1 MTSSFTRWST
11 ATLAAAVLLS
21 TPALAATKLAAST
34 EAQTRH
40 PIVLVHG
47 LFGFDDILGL
57 DYWYK
62 IPDDLRKNGATV
74 LVAKVSALNDN
85 DVRGEQLLQQLRQW
99 QATKS
104 YRKFNLIGHSQGGP
118 TARYV
123 AGVAP
128 DLIASVTT
136 VGSPHVLPETGRD
149 DLVGKLLTQYASVA
163 TFLGKSIDFL
173 SGSAGLPAD
182 PAALKAWSENTAAF
196 NARFPA
202 GAPTS
207 PCGQG
212 PELAA
217 NGVRYYSATGNVD
230 QDQWLGHCRPADDR
244 DRPTQRRP
252 GAGVLSQV
260 GAGAARRLRLEPLRR
275 DQPGLWH
282 AGQGRPQPGRVLP
295 SAGRAP
301 EGQRPLTTRPPV
313 NPGGG
318 DTELSTGWAI
328 IQPVFCFFDSAP
340 NAIRIR
346 S

>member
-99 QATKS
+99 QATKG

-196 NARFPA
+196 NTRFPA

-217 NGVRYYSATGNVD
+217 NGVRYYSATGNVAKTNGWDIADLLMTEID
-230 QDQWLGHCRPADDR
+230 QPSDGLVLVCSAKWGQVLRDDYAWNHFDEINQVFGTLGK
-244 DRPTQRRP
+244 
-252 GAGVLSQV
+252 GAPSPVAFYRQQ
-260 GAGAARRLRLEPLRR
+260 AARLKAK
-275 DQPGLWH
+275 GL
-282 AGQGRPQPGRVLP
+282 
-295 SAGRAP
+295 
-301 EGQRPLTTRPPV
+301 
-313 NPGGG
+313 
-318 DTELSTGWAI
+318 
-328 IQPVFCFFDSAP
+328 
-340 NAIRIR
+340 
-346 S
+346 

>member
-11 ATLAAAVLLS
+11 APLAAAVLAVLLT

-99 QATKS
+99 QATKG

-149 DLVGKLLTQYASVA
+149 DLIGKLLTQYASVA

-196 NARFPA
+196 NTRFPA

-217 NGVRYYSATGNVD
+217 NGVRYYSATGNVAKTNGWDIADLLMTEID
-230 QDQWLGHCRPADDR
+230 QPSDGLVLVCSAKWGQVLRDDYAWNHFDEINQVFGTLGK
-244 DRPTQRRP
+244 
-252 GAGVLSQV
+252 GAPSPVAFYRQQ
-260 GAGAARRLRLEPLRR
+260 AARLKAK
-275 DQPGLWH
+275 GL
-282 AGQGRPQPGRVLP
+282 
-295 SAGRAP
+295 
-301 EGQRPLTTRPPV
+301 
-313 NPGGG
+313 
-318 DTELSTGWAI
+318 
-328 IQPVFCFFDSAP
+328 
-340 NAIRIR
+340 
-346 S
+346 